1 MRLVLLAI
9 QMLILLVP
17 AGADDPLLRYL
28 APDALEKLRAGK
40 TLSSSIDP
48 GGGLS
53 LAPSVASR
61 EDVAA
66 DVKGRKPSLGVEV
79 LRVASNLP
87 QAMDTP
93 EGWLVLYNSLHAVS
107 TMKGIPYYSVTR
119 KTTHPLF
126 SQSYAVD
133 PVSRKDRIDDPV
145 FVDIPASDLLF
156 TLQEDG
162 SFGKNTYE
170 ESFTRRDDHLVVKIE
185 NLTTISFLFLPLIQP
200 RNLVSEV
207 VLIPSGTDVVFYG
220 VSYLTTSFPLG
231 DRHSREE
238 SLSNRLIAIGNW
250 LTARLS
256 TAPARASE
264 GPAAGAPDP
273 AAPSGQ

>member
-17 AGADDPLLRYL
+17 AGAEDPLLRYV
-28 APDALEKLRAGK
+28 APDALEKLRAGE
-40 TLSSSIDP
+40 TLTSSIGSD
-48 GGGLS
+48 GGLS
-53 LAPSVASR
+53 LAPPVASR
-61 EDVAA
+61 DEIAA
-66 DVKGRKPSLGVEV
+66 AVKGRKPSLGVEV
-79 LRVASNLP
+79 MKVVSNLP
-87 QAMDTP
+87 QPMDTP

-133 PVSRKDRIDDPV
+133 PASKKTRIDDPV
-145 FVDIPASDLLF
+145 FVDIPASDVLF

-170 ESFTRRDDHLVVKIE
+170 ESFTRLDDHVVVRIE
-185 NLTTISFLFLPLIQP
+185 NLTTISFLFLPVIQP

-207 VLIPSGTDVVFYG
+207 ILIPSGTDLMFYG
-220 VSYLTTSFPLG
+220 VSCLSTSFPLG
-231 DRHSREE
+231 DKHSREE

-250 LTARLS
+250 LTARLNEAPVRAPEP
-256 TAPARASE
+256 APAA
-264 GPAAGAPDP
+264 APDP
-273 AAPSGQ
+273 AAPSGR

>member
-17 AGADDPLLRYL
+17 AGAEDPLLRYV

-40 TLSSSIDP
+40 TLSSSIAPD
-48 GGGLS
+48 GGLS

-61 EDVAA
+61 DEIAA
-66 DVKGRKPSLGVEV
+66 VVKGRKPSLGVEV
-79 LRVASNLP
+79 MRVVSNLP
-87 QAMDTP
+87 QPMDTP

-133 PVSRKDRIDDPV
+133 PASKKDRIDDPV
-145 FVDIPASDLLF
+145 FDEIPASDVLF

-170 ESFTRRDDHLVVKIE
+170 ESFTRRDDHLIVTIE
-185 NLTTISFLFLPLIQP
+185 NLTTISFLFLPVIQP
-200 RNLVSEV
+200 RNLVSDV
-207 VLIPSGTDVVFYG
+207 ILIPSGTDVVFYG
-220 VSYLTTSFPLG
+220 VSCLSTSFPLG
-231 DRHSREE
+231 DKHSREE
-238 SLSNRLIAIGNW
+238 SLSNRLVAIGNW
-250 LTARLS
+250 LTARLNA
-256 TAPARASE
+256 APVR
-264 GPAAGAPDP
+264 APDGPSARTDP
-273 AAPSGQ
+273 ASPSGQ

>member
-17 AGADDPLLRYL
+17 AGAEDPLLRYV

-40 TLSSSIDP
+40 TLSSSIAPD
-48 GGGLS
+48 GGLS

-61 EDVAA
+61 DEIAA
-66 DVKGRKPSLGVEV
+66 VVKGRKPSLGVEV
-79 LRVASNLP
+79 MRVVSNLP
-87 QAMDTP
+87 QPMDTP

-133 PVSRKDRIDDPV
+133 PASKKDRIDDPV
-145 FVDIPASDLLF
+145 FDEIPASDVLF

-170 ESFTRRDDHLVVKIE
+170 ESFTRRDDHLIVTIE
-185 NLTTISFLFLPLIQP
+185 NLTTISFLFLPVIQP
-200 RNLVSEV
+200 RNLVSDV
-207 VLIPSGTDVVFYG
+207 ILIPSGTDVVFYG
-220 VSYLTTSFPLG
+220 VSCLSTSFPLG
-231 DRHSREE
+231 DKHSREE
-238 SLSNRLIAIGNW
+238 SLSNRLVAIGNW
-250 LTARLS
+250 LTARLN
-256 TAPARASE
+256 
-264 GPAAGAPDP
+264 AATVRAPDGPSARTDP
-273 AAPSGQ
+273 ASPSGQ